1 MVQYGRRL
9 KIFGLRYH
17 ISNTTEG
24 HLVSLVD
31 AINKLLRWRAPG
43 EANGS

>member
-1 MVQYGRRL
+1 MVLYGRRL
-9 KIFGLRYH
+9 KLFGLRYH
-17 ISNTTEG
+17 ISNTAEG

-43 EANGS
+43 ESNGS